1 MSRQH
6 LSCPACRI
14 RVRADAPE
22 IALLED
28 RCPICGAT
36 LTPVSFAS
44 GVIGF
49 RSFNLDELSEQEP
62 HDQPNP
68 PGNPADLVSRREAVS
83 ARDDLDAH
91 RWSDDGVIASE
102 AVTQWVMN
110 GACPQCGHGLPG
122 KNRL

>member
-36 LTPVSFAS
+36 LNAVSCAS
-44 GVIGF
+44 DVIGF
-49 RSFNLDELSEQEP
+49 RCFDLDAFSD
-62 HDQPNP
+62 H
-68 PGNPADLVSRREAVS
+68 
-83 ARDDLDAH
+83 LDAH
-91 RWSDDGVIASE
+91 RWSDDGGETIGQ
-102 AVTQWVMN
+102 AVAQWQ
-110 GACPQCGHGLPG
+110 P
-122 KNRL
+122 RTR